1 MTAEK
6 SDINERI
13 GNATTVMLGAPSMT
27 SGTDEACVDM
37 LTQAAPGDA
46 SVLWVSF
53 TTPAGACLD
62 RWRSVHGTDPRDF
75 GVIIVGE
82 TVGGGG
88 NADIDSQ
95 AVQTISNASDLTG
108 IGIKVGEFISGRDE
122 RIAVCFDS
130 LTALL
135 QYVDLE
141 TAYEFLHAL
150 TGQLHSVG
158 AVSHF
163 HIDPNAHEQRT
174 IDTLLSLFDAEVRLR
189 EDGTADVRT
198 RNLVG

>member
-1 MTAEK
+1 M

-13 GNATTVMLGAPSMT
+13 GDATTVMFGAPSMS
-27 SGTDEACVDM
+27 SGADGTCVDL
-37 LTQAAPGDA
+37 LTQDAPGDV

-53 TTPAGACLD
+53 TKPAGACLD
-62 RWRSVHGTDPRDF
+62 RWRSAHDTDPADF
-75 GVIIVGE
+75 GVIVVGE
-82 TVGGGG
+82 TVGGGGG

-122 RIAVCFDS
+122 QIAVCFDS

-150 TGQLHSVG
+150 TGQLYSVG
-158 AVSHF
+158 ATSHF
-163 HIDPNAHEQRT
+163 HIDPNAHDQQT
-174 IDTLLSLFDAEVRLR
+174 IDTLLSLFDAEVRLA